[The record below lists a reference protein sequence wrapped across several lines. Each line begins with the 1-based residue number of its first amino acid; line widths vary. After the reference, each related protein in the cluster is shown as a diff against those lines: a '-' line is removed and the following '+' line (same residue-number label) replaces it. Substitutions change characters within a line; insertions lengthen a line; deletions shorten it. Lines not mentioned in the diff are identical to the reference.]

1 MSFISDYINTKN
13 EAGEKI
19 FSVFLTA
26 GFPDKNNF
34 VKLALDVLD
43 TGADMLEIGFP
54 FSDPLAD
61 GPVIQHSSQAAL
73 ENGVTL
79 KKVFEYVIEIREKTV
94 KPIILMG
101 YANPVLSFGKEN
113 FIASCLKSGVNGIII
128 PDVPIDESADFFN
141 DSFNGPDKILL
152 ASPTTPVERLIQIDQ
167 LSNGFLYYVS
177 MTGTT
182 GKQIS
187 NSKEII
193 EQVRKASSVIK
204 KNKMLVGFGISTPED
219 VKTFLPYSNGVIVG
233 SVIIKS
239 LMNDDYNTTLKK
251 IEELKKA
258 TLRNC

>member
-1 MSFISDYINTKN
+1 
-13 EAGEKI
+13 
-19 FSVFLTA
+19 
-26 GFPDKNNF
+26 
-34 VKLALDVLD
+34 
-43 TGADMLEIGFP
+43 
-54 FSDPLAD
+54 
-61 GPVIQHSSQAAL
+61 
-73 ENGVTL
+73 
-79 KKVFEYVIEIREKTV
+79 
-94 KPIILMG
+94 MG

-141 DSFNGPDKILL
+141 DSFNGLDKILL

-193 EQVRKASSVIK
+193 EQIKKAFSVIK

-233 SVIIKS
+233 SAVIKS